1 MNTKDVIIN
10 SARNLFSKY
19 GYKKVSMD
27 EIANDAN
34 VTKKTVYSY
43 FKDKDSLFSYFI
55 EEELE
60 LIKNNIEK
68 ERKKHNNVLDFVSST
83 VYNIIMH
90 QKNSLLIN
98 NMFLESSEIESKTK
112 KFLKLY
118 EDEIIKYIES
128 LILDEINLKHIRK
141 CDAHLSAFIIYKTYV
156 NVLFEYDKC
165 IDAKEASKEIALI
178 LKDGLLEKNI

>member
-83 VYNIIMH
+83 VYKIIMH

-98 NMFLESSEIESKTK
+98 NMFLES
-112 KFLKLY
+112 
-118 EDEIIKYIES
+118 
-128 LILDEINLKHIRK
+128 
-141 CDAHLSAFIIYKTYV
+141 
-156 NVLFEYDKC
+156 
-165 IDAKEASKEIALI
+165 
-178 LKDGLLEKNI
+178 